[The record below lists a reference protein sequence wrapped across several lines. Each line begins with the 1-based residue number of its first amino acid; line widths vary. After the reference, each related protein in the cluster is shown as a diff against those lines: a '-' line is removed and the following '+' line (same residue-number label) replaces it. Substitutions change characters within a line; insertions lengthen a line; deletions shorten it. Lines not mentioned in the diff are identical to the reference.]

1 MRQRRR
7 RNEHRLMAALGV
19 AAVSA
24 MVMAD
29 GGLSREVSDLPAH
42 EPPEA
47 ANLPLVRLHLSGADM
62 AHFERL
68 YTLLDGSPRNPVRY
82 RQKNTWRRA
91 QLGYDD
97 RLYDIRVKSH
107 GRDPDYHSER
117 LAGWRYRFI
126 SLTIRLEAGERI
138 LGLNRFK
145 LIVHGAFPDAA
156 SIMGMARHVGAF
168 VQDHRLV
175 RVRINNWPEH
185 LFYISNILDHRYL
198 ESIGFG
204 PVQRLSYDYP
214 DSGRPQGLAIPDN
227 ESTDHSLIYTDGQ
240 PLQFE
245 PAAFRRRFELAL
257 AQMEI
262 PESDR
267 EPLFKRYVAFN
278 AALSGSAGSDADP
291 TELLD
296 PGYMQRYETARY
308 VLGMNGHGS
317 IFGNLRVLLNTANG
331 KFYPAFH
338 RDNQMAELDLS
349 GGRIPEHQINN
360 LGAAFTNPDALP
372 LFRYAATSDRLR
384 QRVYRGIYEFIEG
397 LATGAGG
404 PAGSAGRG
412 GSECRNWPFAPGLP
426 FVGDVRPVGG
436 VPCGAASPP
445 STELVS
451 GTVASSNIESLRTW
465 LEASAPEFSA
475 EVAADRLRL
484 SVRPNSMSAL
494 RVQTLAL
501 GGDLGN
507 GPVRVDVTE
516 RQGARERLVIEAQP
530 AALRADETLDLG
542 GALGDARF
550 FTGLDVVEV
559 VSPLEVNIRW
569 IAGLEDANRQR
580 LEQRFGLLNGA
591 PTSAQTWQY
600 WLEDTS
606 PERLAEVVGDD
617 AVEDTHGFD
626 RGDVSLADQERDLRR
641 NLTRA
646 PHLYQLVFTFS
657 RPLLGLQVESIA
669 LTLVNTVT
677 GQEVAARR
685 VATIEASDGEA
696 LSPASAFAG
705 STDLFEDWA
714 AAHQSLA
721 PRRTGP
727 REITLA
733 RGVHDLQSDV
743 VFPAGYDVVIEGGT
757 EFRLGPGVVMLI
769 HGGMTMAGS
778 AGNPVTVRPIDI
790 GQPFGTVAVLG
801 DGSQRTTIRHLDL
814 SGGSDAWVRG
824 ARFSGALSIHYQHDV
839 EVSHASIHGNRGEGG
854 LSIKYAR
861 GLLADSVFMGN
872 QVNQIGLDYFD
883 GVVRGNR
890 LTGSGAAD
898 QQTGGLDVT
907 GSRLV
912 ATGNEFIE
920 FSETGVR
927 VAENS
932 VVLFAAN
939 TWRDNALAMAVTDLS
954 TVYLHDDNEFDTND
968 LDVSA
973 FLHKPYFGGGTVV
986 LAGNAG
992 PVGLSLVTDR
1002 LSTRAN
1008 VSHAAIERLHPTEI
1022 PPAEVVSSLT
1032 DLSVVSRR

>member
-1 MRQRRR
+1 
-7 RNEHRLMAALGV
+7 MAALGV

-24 MVMAD
+24 MVLAD
-29 GGLSREVSDLPAH
+29 SGLSRDVSDVPAH

-47 ANLPLVRLHLSGADM
+47 ANLPLVRLNLSGADM

-68 YTLLDGSPRNPVRY
+68 YSLLEGPPRNPQRY
-82 RQKNTWRRA
+82 RQENTWRRA
-91 QLGYDD
+91 QLGYGD
-97 RLYDIRVKSH
+97 RLYDVRVKSH

-117 LAGWRYRFI
+117 LAGWRYRFL
-126 SLTIRLEAGERI
+126 SLTVRLEAGERI

-168 VQDHRLV
+168 VQDHHPV

-204 PVQRLSYDYP
+204 PVRRLAYDYP
-214 DSGRPQGLAIPDN
+214 DTGRPEGLAIPDN
-227 ESTDHSLIYTDGQ
+227 EPTDHSLIYTDGQ

-262 PESDR
+262 PESEW
-267 EPLFKRYVAFN
+267 EPLFERYVSFN

-291 TELLD
+291 TEFLD

-338 RDNQMAELDLS
+338 RDNQMAALDLS

-384 QRVYRGIYEFIEG
+384 QRVYRGIYRFIER
-397 LATGAGG
+397 LATGAGD
-404 PAGSAGRG
+404 PAWSPGRG
-412 GSECRNWPFAPGLP
+412 GSSCGNWPFAAGLP

-436 VPCGAASPP
+436 PPCGPASPP
-445 STELVS
+445 SMEFAA
-451 GTVASSNIESLRTW
+451 GTVASSNIESLRTL

-475 EVAADRLRL
+475 DVAPERLRL

-494 RVQTLAL
+494 RVRTLAL
-501 GGDLGN
+501 GGDPGN

-530 AALRADETLDLG
+530 AAVRADGTLDLG

-550 FTGLDVVEV
+550 FTGLDAVEEA
-559 VSPLEVNIRW
+559 SPLEVNIRW
-569 IAGLEDANRQR
+569 IAGLEDAQRQR
-580 LEQRFGLLNGA
+580 LERRFGLFNG
-591 PTSAQTWQY
+591 TRRSAQTWQY
-600 WLEDTS
+600 VIAVTS
-606 PERLAEVVGDD
+606 PERLAEIIGDD

-626 RGDVSLADQERDLRR
+626 RGDVSLADQERDRR
-641 NLTRA
+641 RRLTSA
-646 PHLYQLVFTFS
+646 PHLYELVFTFS

-669 LTLVNTVT
+669 LTFVNTVT
-677 GQEVAARR
+677 GQEVKARR
-685 VATIEASDGEA
+685 VATIEAPDGEA

-705 STDLFEDWA
+705 PTDLFEDWA

-733 RGVHDLQSDV
+733 RGVHDLRSDV

-769 HGGMTMAGS
+769 HGGLNMAGS
-778 AGNPVTVRPIDI
+778 AGNPVTVRPIDS

-839 EVSHASIHGNRGEGG
+839 EVSHTSIHANRGEGG
-854 LSIKYAR
+854 LSIKYGR
-861 GLLADSVFMGN
+861 GLLADSVFTGN
-872 QVNQIGLDYFD
+872 QANQVGLDYFD

-898 QQTGGLDVT
+898 EHTGGLAVT

-912 ATGNEFIE
+912 ATGNEFSE
-920 FSETGVR
+920 FGETGVR

-932 VVLFAAN
+932 DVLFAAN
-939 TWRDNALAMAVTDLS
+939 MWRDNALAMAVTDLS
-954 TVYLHDDNEFDTND
+954 TVYLHDDNEFGTND

-986 LAGNAG
+986 LAGNGG
-992 PVGLSLVTDR
+992 PAGLSLVTDR

-1008 VSHAAIERLHPTEI
+1008 VSHAAIERLRPTEM
-1022 PPAEVVSSLT
+1022 PPADVVSSLT